1 MSTPIFN
8 DFFNNTNPSKWSC
21 ENVVKYY
28 REYIS
33 QHEPLKKVL
42 YDINIEFKRIKETDS
57 DDSRRKTA
65 QYIIDNWKVRAY
77 LDNQGMVKLGHTRST
92 GYERKVRAYLD
103 LPSVASWDTQGRPYW
118 TMDVKQSN
126 QNDEIIQKHIAERNA
141 LVEEQLRDQ
150 VVRTTLEEHL
160 TRKRPAEE
168 ASPIVTS
175 PPNLRQREPRT
186 PEDKIRTTSGTEME
200 ETDSDI
206 TYSDEEPSETFL
218 SQQSYTN
225 TTKADSSL
233 ALAKEV
239 EKEEKQTSKYIN
251 RDIASEA
258 LGTYQ
263 MNVLAGKKL
272 IYNNV
277 DVLDSARLN
286 MKTTKKSPLCIGV
299 INIHNSDCTK
309 FLPDDFKH
317 FVADQLQDPEI
328 EAVNFANGRS
338 ISKFVV
344 DCEEVVIQFLDKF
357 YDVDDLGSLAKVLNE
372 NPIDMSVASNDLI
385 FVRALFDHFFLLYK
399 NDILLQSMSES
410 ELNMYVWTPLLRN
423 AFLGK
428 DDIKLSCG
436 ELASNSYN
444 KLKEILNIGGRSAPR
459 LDGKGLLKSLG
470 TEILAQED
478 GVLNTR
484 GKRKGDL
491 KKLEYCTKVIL
502 TTLFF
507 ALPSEAKANIIKIET
522 YSIQSNGLRLTISVS
537 KYLFE
542 NTIITMDLQDIE
554 IPRTVEGFS
563 KLVVAV
569 KVRGNETPSDWK
581 KRIWDTLMSYRKN
594 HLLTDPN
601 KRYLIARKPKYLY
614 TCDIWFG
621 HWRTNCNGNE
631 YCDMSFKD
639 YMKLKGN
646 PPPCY
651 FTKKAIHRYEIWLEN
666 VSSRIRCIRQKQL
679 RDTEHKVQSNVNTV
693 LSKPHYIC
701 NQQKNICMNN
711 TFLTSSPF
719 PKKPIQYQRYC
730 SPLGNYWMNESRSL
744 TPPPLP

>member
-65 QYIIDNWKVRAY
+65 QYIIDNWKKAI
-77 LDNQGMVKLGHTRST
+77 
-92 GYERKVRAYLD
+92 EIW
-103 LPSVASWDTQGRPYW
+103 PSWDTQGRLVMNARFVLISIIKVWSSWDTQGRLVMNARFVPTLICLRWLAGTRKYW

-186 PEDKIRTTSGTEME
+186 PEDKVVVFSIVLMYSSQKYHLTFQMHSQIRTTSGTEME

-569 KVRGNETPSDWK
+569 KVIFSWK
-581 KRIWDTLMSYRKN
+581 ARTRKN
-594 HLLTDPN
+594 TMEFYKALKNGH
-601 KRYLIARKPKYLY
+601 KR
-614 TCDIWFG
+614 
-621 HWRTNCNGNE
+621 
-631 YCDMSFKD
+631 
-639 YMKLKGN
+639 
-646 PPPCY
+646 
-651 FTKKAIHRYEIWLEN
+651 LEN
-666 VSSRIRCIRQKQL
+666 GIKFS
-679 RDTEHKVQSNVNTV
+679 
-693 LSKPHYIC
+693 
-701 NQQKNICMNN
+701 
-711 TFLTSSPF
+711 
-719 PKKPIQYQRYC
+719 PKKIAI
-730 SPLGNYWMNESRSL
+730 
-744 TPPPLP
+744 